1 MIRLGLFLE
10 AGYKK
15 EGTTLYC
22 EDIYTLLWTHLKVDY
37 DLSFLGRYVKRD
49 CRYELPHGANLS
61 LLSSYDSLLHLLLLY
76 PFFVLGNKK
85 KMNRF
90 IENNDIFLIMVG
102 SPLANLLTK
111 MIIKKKKHVVLLV
124 RQDTKTMI
132 SQRYTGFKRCA
143 ASGIASKIEQSIIR
157 LLKEYSLPMLTVGS
171 ALYKKYSLLTP
182 NAYFFVSSRFHLS
195 DIVSLS
201 HFNNKFLK
209 PTLKV
214 LFVGRIEVNTGLNEL
229 LGAIREVKGM
239 AITFTIVGD
248 GLYMNELK
256 RLLDLYSL
264 TSIVSLEGYIPY
276 GERLLGI
283 YQENDVLI
291 LPSYSEGLPQVILE
305 AMASGCVVAA
315 TKVGGIP
322 SVITHESNG
331 LLFAPHS
338 SQDIVAVLRRLYLDS
353 ALLENLAK
361 NGLITARQ
369 YAFENQFEVL
379 KRALVP
385 NL

>member
-1 MIRLGLFLE
+1 
-10 AGYKK
+10 
-15 EGTTLYC
+15 
-22 EDIYTLLWTHLKVDY
+22 
-37 DLSFLGRYVKRD
+37 
-49 CRYELPHGANLS
+49 
-61 LLSSYDSLLHLLLLY
+61 
-76 PFFVLGNKK
+76 
-85 KMNRF
+85 
-90 IENNDIFLIMVG
+90 
-102 SPLANLLTK
+102 
-111 MIIKKKKHVVLLV
+111 
-124 RQDTKTMI
+124 
-132 SQRYTGFKRCA
+132 
-143 ASGIASKIEQSIIR
+143 
-157 LLKEYSLPMLTVGS
+157 
-171 ALYKKYSLLTP
+171 
-182 NAYFFVSSRFHLS
+182 
-195 DIVSLS
+195 
-201 HFNNKFLK
+201 
-209 PTLKV
+209 
-214 LFVGRIEVNTGLNEL
+214 
-229 LGAIREVKGM
+229 
-239 AITFTIVGD
+239 
-248 GLYMNELK
+248 MNELK

-361 NGLITARQ
+361 NGLMTARQ